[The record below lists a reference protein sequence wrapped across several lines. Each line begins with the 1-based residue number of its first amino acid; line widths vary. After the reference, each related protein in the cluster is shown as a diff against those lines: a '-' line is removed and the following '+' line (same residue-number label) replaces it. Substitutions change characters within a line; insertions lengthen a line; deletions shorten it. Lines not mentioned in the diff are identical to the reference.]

1 MLRNSTLIRLGLVIA
16 LVATLEVLC
25 RQGIINRM
33 TMVPPS
39 VMVTKLW
46 ALMGTEKFWSQVAS
60 TTRNIG
66 AAAVLAMVAG
76 FFGGVILHGLPR
88 VRRALEPVM
97 VSYYALPFFVFYPL
111 AIVIFGMNDIPIILM
126 GFLYAL
132 IAMVSNTISGI
143 DRIPPVLGKVTRSFR
158 LGPVETALL
167 VKLPAAAPYLFTGA
181 KLALG
186 YSIAGVIGSEFIL
199 SAAGLGYSISFA
211 YNDFDNPSM
220 YALLLFVIALVTA
233 LLTVLNWAERR
244 VRYDAA
250 SGKVTGV
257 SGLPDATLAV
267 KIGEGMLV
275 TLAFIAIWQAVHSIA
290 GSEVLTS
297 PADTVK
303 RAWTLAQS
311 ESFGGHLQET
321 LRALWVSL
329 LISCLGGA
337 LAGIILGA
345 NRRLGEIVE
354 PLIVTFQAV
363 PKVTLYPMILLVFG
377 LGFTAKVAFGAMHG
391 LVPMTL
397 ITLNAI
403 RSLNPSLKRT
413 ARAFRLSA
421 FQSFSTVFIPATI
434 PEIVTAMRLS
444 FSVTFLGVMVGE
456 MFASKRGLG
465 FMVMNGISIN
475 DVATMMAITLMIGVF
490 AVVANGILLAI
501 DNRLHWR

>member
-1 MLRNSTLIRLGLVIA
+1 MRSSTLIRTLLI
-16 LVATLEVLC
+16 VAFFVLLEVLC
-25 RQGIINRM
+25 RYGVIGRM

-39 VMVTKLW
+39 TMVIKLW
-46 ALMGTEKFWSQVAS
+46 ALMGTEKFWGQAYS
-60 TTRNIG
+60 TLRNIF
-66 AAAVLAMVAG
+66 AAAALSLVAG
-76 FFGGVILHGLPR
+76 FIGGVSLHGLPR

-111 AIVIFGMNDIPIILM
+111 AIILFGMNDIPIILM

-132 IAMVSNTISGI
+132 IAMVTNTISGI
-143 DRIPPVLGKVTRSFR
+143 DRIPPVLGKVGRTFR
-158 LGPVETALL
+158 LGPVQSAFLL
-167 VKLPAAAPYLFTGA
+167 KLPAAAPYLFTGA

-199 SAAGLGYSISFA
+199 SAAGLGYSISYA

-220 YALLLFVIALVTA
+220 YALLLFVIGFVTLLLTA
-233 LLTVLNWAERR
+233 LNALEKR

-250 SGKVTGV
+250 SGKVSGV
-257 SGLPDATLAV
+257 SGLPSAGILV
-267 KIGEGMLV
+267 RIGESLVV
-275 TLAFIAIWQAVHSIA
+275 TLLFIGVWQLGSAA
-290 GSEVLTS
+290 GGSEVLTS
-297 PADTVK
+297 PLETVK
-303 RAWTLAQS
+303 RVISLSRS
-311 ESFGGHLQET
+311 ETFGGHMRET
-321 LRALWVSL
+321 LNALWV
-329 LISCLGGA
+329 
-337 LAGIILGA
+337 LGA
-345 NRRLGEIVE
+345 NKRLGEIVE

-363 PKVTLYPMILLVFG
+363 PKVTLYPVILLLFG

-413 ARAFRLSA
+413 ARAFRLNPVQA
-421 FQSFSTVFIPATI
+421 FGTVFIPATV

-465 FMVMNGISIN
+465 FMIMNGISIN

-490 AVVANGILLAI
+490 AIIANGILLAV

>member
-1 MLRNSTLIRLGLVIA
+1 MIRNSTFIRVLLIAAVV
-16 LVATLEVLC
+16 VALEVLC
-25 RQGIINRM
+25 RYGVIGRL

-39 VMVTKLW
+39 QMVTKL
-46 ALMGTEKFWSQVAS
+46 ASLMGGDRFWGQVMS
-60 TTRNIG
+60 SVRNILV
-66 AAAVLAMVAG
+66 AAFLALVVG
-76 FFGGVILHGLPR
+76 FIGGVILHALPR
-88 VRRALEPVM
+88 LRRALEPVM

-111 AIVIFGMNDIPIILM
+111 AIVIFGMNNIPIILM

-132 IAMVSNTISGI
+132 IAMVTNTISGI
-143 DRIPPVLGKVTRSFR
+143 DRIPPVLSKVSNTFR
-158 LGPVETALL
+158 LGPVRSALL
-167 VKLPAAAPYLFTGA
+167 IKLPAAAPYLFTGA

-199 SAAGLGYSISFA
+199 SGSGLGYSISYA
-211 YNDFDNPSM
+211 YNDFDNPTM
-220 YALLLFVIALVTA
+220 YAMLLFVIALVTA
-233 LLTVLNWAERR
+233 LLTLLNSAEKHLH
-244 VRYDAA
+244 YDAA
-250 SGKVTGV
+250 SGKVAGVTGIPKA
-257 SGLPDATLAV
+257 GMAV
-267 KIGEGMLV
+267 RIAEGIVV
-275 TLAFIAIWQAVHSIA
+275 TLVIVGAWQLVHNYG

-303 RAWTLAQS
+303 RLTVLLQS
-311 ESFGGHLQET
+311 ESFHGHMQET
-321 LRALWVSL
+321 LNALWVSL
-329 LISCLGGA
+329 LISCIGGA
-337 LAGIILGA
+337 AIGILLGA
-345 NRRLGEIVE
+345 NRRLGQVFE
-354 PLIVTFQAV
+354 PLIVTFQAI
-363 PKVTLYPMILLVFG
+363 PKVTLYPVILLLFG

-421 FQSFSTVFIPATI
+421 VQAFGTVYIPATV

-465 FMVMNGISIN
+465 FMIMNGISIN
-475 DVATMMAITLMIGVF
+475 DVSTMMAITLLIGLF

>member
-1 MLRNSTLIRLGLVIA
+1 MNRSTLIRTLLIA
-16 LVATLEVLC
+16 GFFVLLEALC
-25 RQGIINRM
+25 RYGVIGRM
-33 TMVPPS
+33 TLVPPS
-39 VMVTKLW
+39 TMVTKLW
-46 ALMGTEKFWSQVAS
+46 SLMGTEKFWGQAYS
-60 TTRNIG
+60 TTRNIFV
-66 AAAVLAMVAG
+66 AAALSLVAG
-76 FFGGVILHGLPR
+76 FIGGVILHGLPR

-143 DRIPPVLGKVTRSFR
+143 DRIPPVLGKVGRTFR
-158 LGPVETALL
+158 MGPLQSAFLIQ
-167 VKLPAAAPYLFTGA
+167 LPAAAPYLFTGA

-199 SAAGLGYSISFA
+199 SAAGLGYSISYA
-211 YNDFDNPSM
+211 YNDFDNASM
-220 YALLLFVIALVTA
+220 YALLLFVIIFVTLLLTA
-233 LLTVLNWAERR
+233 LNVAEKR

-250 SGKVTGV
+250 SGKVSGV
-257 SGLPDATLAV
+257 SSLPSAS
-267 KIGEGMLV
+267 MLV
-275 TLAFIAIWQAVHSIA
+275 RIAECLVVTLLFIGIWQLGSAA
-290 GSEVLTS
+290 GGSEVLTS
-297 PADTVK
+297 PLATVK
-303 RAWTLAQS
+303 RVITLSQS
-311 ESFGGHLQET
+311 ESFGGHLSET
-321 LRALWVSL
+321 LNALWVSL
-329 LISCLGGA
+329 LISCFGGA
-337 LAGIILGA
+337 LIGVVLGA
-345 NRRLGEIVE
+345 NKRLGEIVE

-363 PKVTLYPMILLVFG
+363 PKVTLYPVILLLFG

-413 ARAFRLSA
+413 ARAFRLSPIQA
-421 FQSFSTVFIPATI
+421 FSTVFIPATV

-465 FMVMNGISIN
+465 FMIMNGISIN
-475 DVATMMAITLMIGVF
+475 DVSTMMAITLMIGVF
-490 AVVANGILLAI
+490 AVIANGILLAV